1 MQFILDERE
10 THVIDRLRVMQT
22 DDPSIEFVHQVLP
35 LGDMSILSEDKELF
49 LVERKTFNDLLASI
63 KDGRYEEQSLRFA
76 HSTPLERHHIVYI
89 VEGMY
94 SQLRTPAEKK
104 MIQSAMIRLQAF
116 KGFSVIR
123 TCTVNETC
131 DYLLAL
137 VDKTKRELAKGGS
150 LWSAQTPNS
159 ETPCDYSSSIKRVK
173 KDNITKENISEIL
186 LCQIPSVNSVS
197 ARAILQKFGTIHNV
211 MTSIREDQTCLSDIT
226 CTSKGKTRKIGRN
239 VIQNIHH
246 YLGGDK

>member
-76 HSTPLERHHIVYI
+76 HSTPLARHHIVYI

-116 KGFSVIR
+116 K
-123 TCTVNETC
+123 
-131 DYLLAL
+131 
-137 VDKTKRELAKGGS
+137 
-150 LWSAQTPNS
+150 
-159 ETPCDYSSSIKRVK
+159 
-173 KDNITKENISEIL
+173 
-186 LCQIPSVNSVS
+186 
-197 ARAILQKFGTIHNV
+197 
-211 MTSIREDQTCLSDIT
+211 
-226 CTSKGKTRKIGRN
+226 
-239 VIQNIHH
+239 
-246 YLGGDK
+246 